1 MRFRNVRIAAFGHA
15 LAPDRVTSLALEER
29 LAPLYARF
37 RLHPGRIEMMSGIRE
52 RRFWPPG
59 TPPSQEAARAAEA
72 ALAASGVDRD
82 RIGCLVHASVCR
94 DYLEPATATIVHE
107 SLRLPPSCMPFDVS
121 NACLGVANGMVLVAN
136 MIDQGQIEAGLVV
149 AGEDGR
155 PLIEST
161 IAALLADEQL
171 TKAALKEAFASLTI
185 GSGAAAVVLER
196 MGAGRTDQRL
206 VGGAVLAATQHNVL
220 CRGGIDG
227 RHAGPLMRTDSEAL
241 LRAGDELAA
250 RTFAEF
256 LREIDW
262 RREDIDRTVT
272 HQVGT
277 AHKRVIFETIGLAET
292 IDYPTLETFG
302 NMASVS
308 LPLSFSMA
316 VEAGFIRHGERVMM
330 LGIGSGLNCLMLG
343 VEW

>member
-1 MRFRNVRIAAFGHA
+1 MRFQDVRIAGFGHV
-15 LAPDRVTSLALEER
+15 LAPDRVTSLELEAR
-29 LAPLYARF
+29 LAPLYERF

-52 RRFWPPG
+52 RRYWKPG
-59 TPPSQEAARAAEA
+59 TMPSTEATRAAED
-72 ALAASGVDRD
+72 ALEKCGIDRD
-82 RIGCLVHASVCR
+82 RIGCLIHASVCR
-94 DYLEPATATIVHE
+94 DFMEPATATIVHE
-107 SLRLPPSCMPFDVS
+107 ALGLRPDCMPFDLS

-155 PLIEST
+155 PLVDAT
-161 IAALLADEQL
+161 ISALLADESL

-196 MGAGRTDQRL
+196 AAGAAPGQRL
-206 VGGAVLAATQHNVL
+206 VGGAVLSATEYNVL

-227 RHAGPLMRTDSEAL
+227 KHSGPLMRTDSEAL
-241 LRAGDELAA
+241 LVAGDELAN
-250 RTFAEF
+250 RTFEEL
-256 LREIDW
+256 LRELDW
-262 RREDIDRTVT
+262 TLQDITRTIT

-277 AHKRVIFETIGLAET
+277 AHKRVLFENMGIDET
-292 IDYPTLETFG
+292 IDFPTLETLG

-316 VEAGFIRHGERVMM
+316 LDAGFIEHGHRVMM

-343 VEW
+343 VDW